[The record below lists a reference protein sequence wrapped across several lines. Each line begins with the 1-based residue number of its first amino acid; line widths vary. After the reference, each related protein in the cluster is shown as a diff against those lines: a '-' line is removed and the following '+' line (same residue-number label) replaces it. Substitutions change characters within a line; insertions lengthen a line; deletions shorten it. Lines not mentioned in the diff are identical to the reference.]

1 MEFGVDSLINDNHF
15 TKKKDN
21 HTKSVLAN
29 KKLRAGMRY
38 WMSSMK
44 GSTPCEDKRSN
55 NEVPKPSTSTS
66 TLLMVG
72 GSWRWSPTKVATPSF
87 LIFIKGTNTA
97 SSVVCPASSMRTHP
111 KSLPCKTGWS
121 APAQVLQTTSAS
133 SKIARWCARWP
144 LSSLWSA
151 ALASCKFCCRSH
163 APMKTKLNIL
173 QERICTESFMHS
185 FNLFFFQ
192 KWRNPSLTI
201 SSKLYFSRSKHV
213 ASGRPM
219 RTTFNPAFTQPAV
232 RLSTSN
238 KKIQKISEF
247 LGEFLRALR
256 KLRDFLDQVERL
268 QCWSRR
274 SKARGHA
281 GRPSSHEPTARPWW
295 FSPHRVAPE
304 SRTNASTEKEC
315 VLENWSFWRSKK
327 ER

>member
-1 MEFGVDSLINDNHF
+1 
-15 TKKKDN
+15 
-21 HTKSVLAN
+21 
-29 KKLRAGMRY
+29 
-38 WMSSMK
+38 
-44 GSTPCEDKRSN
+44 
-55 NEVPKPSTSTS
+55 
-66 TLLMVG
+66 MVG

-201 SSKLYFSRSKHV
+201 SSKLYFSRSKRV

-247 LGEFLRALR
+247 LGEFLRAFWENFEISWTR
-256 KLRDFLDQVERL
+256 
-268 QCWSRR
+268 SRGCNVGVGAA
-274 SKARGHA
+274 KHGATPG
-281 GRPSSHEPTARPWW
+281 GRPATNQQQGRGGFPRTGWPLNQGQTPRQKKNVFLKIGLFEGQKRNAKTCCNILKPCPISLFPMLNTSMQHDEPLQPSWQCLQPAASRALLCDSLHSSQLA
-295 FSPHRVAPE
+295 
-304 SRTNASTEKEC
+304 
-315 VLENWSFWRSKK
+315 VLR
-327 ER
+327 